1 MLNFD
6 KTFFFTCYNSNC
18 IVSKYKSIS
27 KTCEKNYIRV
37 EMIKETINDPMLS
50 FSAAG
55 IMTFILRVF
64 VFLPGEILAWQIFHE
79 LSL

>member
-1 MLNFD
+1 M
-6 KTFFFTCYNSNC
+6 
-18 IVSKYKSIS
+18 SKYKSIS

-64 VFLPGEILAWQIFHE
+64 VFLPGEILSWQIFHE
-79 LSL
+79 LSLWIKMKKQMKMFFIIYFTM

>member
-1 MLNFD
+1 MWKEL
-6 KTFFFTCYNSNC
+6 Y
-18 IVSKYKSIS
+18 Y
-27 KTCEKNYIRV
+27 RV

-64 VFLPGEILAWQIFHE
+64 VFLPDTFSMNDLFE
-79 LSL
+79 